1 MLQAALENPRL
12 TEAGVVKALLSPGA
26 SALLV
31 QAVCEHSK
39 WSLRKDVRIA
49 LLRNQNTP
57 VTRAAEF
64 ARTLAAGLVVEIL
77 ESSNLPEDVKA
88 LVQGKIEG

>member
-1 MLQAALENPRL
+1 MA
-12 TEAGVVKALLSPGA
+12 
-26 SALLV
+26 
-31 QAVCEHSK
+31 
-39 WSLRKDVRIA
+39 
-49 LLRNQNTP
+49 
-57 VTRAAEF
+57 RAAEF